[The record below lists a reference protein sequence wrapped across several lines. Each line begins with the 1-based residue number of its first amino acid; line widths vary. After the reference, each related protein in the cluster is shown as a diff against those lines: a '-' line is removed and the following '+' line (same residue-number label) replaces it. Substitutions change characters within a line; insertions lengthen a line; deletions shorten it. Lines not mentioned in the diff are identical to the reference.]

1 MSREIKFRVWDVLHK
16 LWDICDLTMISEEG
30 AFPLNNLFGGGGYI
44 YSQFT
49 GLKDKNG
56 KEIFEGDIVKLYV
69 GNGKYHN
76 YTIRFKDGC
85 FMVGGDILVHHNRE
99 CEVIG
104 NIYENPNC

>member
-56 KEIFEGDIVKLYV
+56 KEIFCALSTLPSAEDTSSHILEA
-69 GNGKYHN
+69 
-76 YTIRFKDGC
+76 KDNSSLLL
-85 FMVGGDILVHHNRE
+85 FWLESLEI
-99 CEVIG
+99 IKK
-104 NIYENPNC
+104 